1 MLDFSKY
8 KYNTPTQTKFNHLMI
23 KLLKKNYNAVF
34 KKLIN
39 YQDVFIF

>member
-1 MLDFSKY
+1 MFGFSKY
-8 KYNTPTQTKFNHLMI
+8 KYNTPTKTKFNHLMI
-23 KLLKKNYNAVF
+23 KLLKRNNAVF